1 MVPSPT
7 RPEHVE
13 EPAAEV
19 DDPATVTG
27 PSEVVDGPA
36 DDGPAGDDPVN
47 DGPADDGPAYDG
59 SAGDGSAKDDEP
71 VIVDDPEEVAD
82 PASQPSATDGPAIND
97 DDPAGVAG
105 PAHLQTFALE
115 DPAALGTPAGNTPS
129 AGRDSSILAGV
140 SSPLFPSMPTAVNQ
154 AMLIDFMSMW
164 TLLLDGW
171 TRVWLFPMPRPGR
184 QHSQRFLL
192 PEMMTPHPGCPRLHL
207 GLQTD
212 DPGRQ

>member
-1 MVPSPT
+1 MIPSPT

-36 DDGPAGDDPVN
+36 DDGPAGDDPAN

-59 SAGDGSAKDDEP
+59 SAGDGSARDDEP

-82 PASQPSATDGPAIND
+82 PASQPSATDDPAIKD
-97 DDPAGVAG
+97 EEPAGVAG

-115 DPAALGTPAGNTPS
+115 DPAALGTPAGIHL
-129 AGRDSSILAGV
+129 RQDEIH
-140 SSPLFPSMPTAVNQ
+140 LF
-154 AMLIDFMSMW
+154 W
-164 TLLLDGW
+164 
-171 TRVWLFPMPRPGR
+171 
-184 QHSQRFLL
+184 
-192 PEMMTPHPGCPRLHL
+192 
-207 GLQTD
+207 
-212 DPGRQ
+212 